1 MEHLHLHWVWNTCTC
16 TEYETLALAL
26 SVRHLHLH
34 WVWNTCNCTEWNILL
49 FCLAFSTFILY
60 QPNPQDIHA
69 CLEVRGKPTFS
80 TLKGRYLLFRATT
93 LQNTKFAK
101 RKENVKLNHADDILN
116 TTFIF
121 WDSSR
126 MKVKLEQREGS
137 AATIM
142 AECYLL
148 AVKWRFLGTLHKD
161 LSKLQIKIS

>member
-1 MEHLHLHWVWNTCTC
+1 MIQCNG
-16 TEYETLALAL
+16 TLALAL

-34 WVWNTCNCTEWNILL
+34 RQNVKHLHLHCMWNICTCTGISCT
-49 FCLAFSTFILY
+49 FALAFSTYILY
-60 QPNPQDIHA
+60 QPNQQNIHA
-69 CLEVRGKPTFS
+69 CLEARGKPTFS

-126 MKVKLEQREGS
+126 MKVKLEEREGS

-148 AVKWRFLGTLHKD
+148 AVKWRILGT
-161 LSKLQIKIS
+161 